1 MIRADEAEI
10 IKDRALAM
18 LKASKHHL
26 STGDYDLASFLT
38 EQAVQ
43 LYLKYVILKITGEM
57 PRTHSIRELLQILGR
72 VTNQE
77 DEISEF
83 IRRHRSMLIRLEDAY
98 IASRYL
104 FRRYDRDEVKELVD
118 FAEELIG
125 YVGNL

>member
-1 MIRADEAEI
+1 MTRADEAEI

-18 LKASKHHL
+18 LRASKHHL
-26 STGDYDLASFLT
+26 STGDYDLASFLA
-38 EQAVQ
+38 EQAAQ

-57 PRTHSIRELLQILGR
+57 PRTHSIRGLLQILGK
-72 VTNQE
+72 VVNKE

>member
-77 DEISEF
+77 VEISEF